1 MMKRML
7 FVMMGL
13 SFACMTQAQFLRFG
27 LTGGVSSSSVRVSDI
42 ITTDDNSAE
51 YHIDSF
57 NPAVGFH
64 FGGFARV
71 QISKFFL
78 QPQLLFSSTGGEV
91 RIRDV
96 KIDTAFFRTQR
107 FNRVDIPVLAGYKLG
122 FLRLEAGPV
131 ATFTLSRKN
140 DLFDWAGY
148 KEDFNKASIGYQ
160 AGLGVDLFKKITL
173 DLRYEGSLSKL
184 GKGVT
189 IGDKTYPL
197 DSRTSQW
204 MVSLGLFL

>member
-1 MMKRML
+1 
-7 FVMMGL
+7 
-13 SFACMTQAQFLRFG
+13 
-27 LTGGVSSSSVRVSDI
+27 VSDV
-42 ITTDDNSAE
+42 ITLDDNSAE
-51 YHIDSF
+51 YLIDSF

-64 FGGFARV
+64 FGGFTRLTV
-71 QISKFFL
+71 KKFFF
-78 QPQLLFSSTGGEV
+78 QPQLMFSSSGGEV
-91 RIRDV
+91 RIKDV
-96 KIDTAFFRTQR
+96 KIDTTFFRNQR
-107 FNRVDIPVLAGYKLG
+107 FNRIDIPLLAGYKSG

-148 KEDFNKASIGYQ
+148 NEDFNKATIGYQ
-160 AGLGVDLFKKITL
+160 AGLGLDLFKKLSL

-189 IGDKTYPL
+189 IGNKTYPL

-204 MVSLGLFL
+204 ILSLGFFL